1 MTVNQLPTNKKIVLY
16 DGVCNFCNNSVNYII
31 SKDKKDI
38 FRFVSLQSKLGNEII
53 NYIGLRE
60 KNIDSIV
67 LYQKGNAYYYKSSAA
82 IQILKNL
89 GGLYSLAI
97 IFNYLPKFLRDYF
110 YDYIAK
116 NRYNWFGKKET
127 CIIPTQEIKDKFLD
141 I

>member
-1 MTVNQLPTNKKIVLY
+1 MTIEELPTNKKIVLY

-38 FRFVSLQSKLGNEII
+38 FRFVSLQSKLGNDII
-53 NYIGLRE
+53 NYIGLKE

-82 IQILKNL
+82 IQILKNF
-89 GGLYSLAI
+89 GGIYSIANIL
-97 IFNYLPKFLRDYF
+97 NYIPLSIRDYI
-110 YDYIAK
+110 YDIIAK
-116 NRYNWFGKKET
+116 NRYQWFGKKDS